1 MTLSSPGRRC
11 TPDARDRRRDDREVV
26 DDGAERVR
34 AGELARAAGGRLVAG
49 GSGVEL
55 GEISI
60 DSRRI
65 RAGGVF
71 LALRGE
77 RLDGHDFIAE
87 ALRKGAAGVIVSDR
101 SAAPVAGAGET
112 APVTIVVEDTTRAL
126 QSIARDVRRRSGAR
140 VVAITGSVGKTT
152 TKELTAAFVGTR
164 HDVVRNKGNLNNHIG
179 LPLSLLELRR
189 RPDVAVVEMGMNHAG
204 EIRTLVGIAE
214 PDVRVWTNVAE
225 VHAAS
230 FASIEGI
237 ADAKA
242 EILEGAGTRDHLV
255 VNAADSLAMARI
267 GRFPGQV
274 TTFAVGVPADVQA
287 TAVEDRGIDGMRATV
302 RTPAGGGRV
311 TTPLIGAGQVA
322 NVLAAIAVALR
333 FQVPLEE
340 MVRVASTFAPPPGRG
355 EVVRLSGGVTVV
367 DDSYNSSPAALER
380 VLRSLGSDRRHKR
393 RIAVL
398 GEMLE
403 LGARAPALHRACGR
417 LAAEAGFDVLVVVG
431 GPAAS
436 ALAEGARAAGLGAG
450 QVLTCPASEDAAVLA
465 ADLVRAGD
473 LVLVKGSRGV
483 RVDRVAD
490 RLRAEWG

>member
-1 MTLSSPGRRC
+1 M
-11 TPDARDRRRDDREVV
+11 
-26 DDGAERVR
+26 R

-49 GSGVEL
+49 PPEAAL
-55 GEISI
+55 GGISI

-65 RAGGVF
+65 GKGDVF
-71 LALRGE
+71 LAIRGE
-77 RLDGHDFIAE
+77 RRDGHDFIAE
-87 ALRKGAAGVIVSDR
+87 ALGKGAAGVIVSDP
-101 SAAPVAGAGET
+101 AAVPVTGAAV
-112 APVTIVVEDTTRAL
+112 APVTVVVEDTLRAL
-126 QSIARDVRRRSGAR
+126 QSIAREVRRRSGAQ

-152 TKELTAAFVGTR
+152 TKELTAAFIGTR
-164 HDVVRNKGNLNNHIG
+164 HDVVHSRGNLNNHIG
-179 LPLSLLELRR
+179 LPLSLLALGR

-214 PDVRVWTNVAE
+214 PNVRVWTNVAE

-242 EILEGAGTRDHLV
+242 EILEGAGAGDHLV
-255 VNAADSLAMARI
+255 VNAGDPLAMARI

-274 TTFAVGVPADVQA
+274 TTFAVGVPADVRA
-287 TAVEDRGIDGMRATV
+287 TDVDDRGIDGMRALL
-302 RTPAGGGRV
+302 RTPAGSAALA
-311 TTPLIGAGQVA
+311 TPLIGAGSVA

-333 FQVPLEE
+333 FQIPLDE
-340 MVRVASTFAPPPGRG
+340 MVRVASAFTPPPGRG
-355 EVVRLSGGVTVV
+355 EVVRLSGGVTLV

-380 VLRSLGSDRRHKR
+380 ALRSLGRDRGHRR
-393 RIAVL
+393 RIAIL

-417 LAAEAGFDVLVVVG
+417 LAVEAGFDLLVAVG

-436 ALAEGARAAGLGAG
+436 GLAEGARAAGLGAG
-450 QVLTCPASEDAAVLA
+450 QVLTCAASEAAATLA

-483 RVDRVAD
+483 RVDRVVD
-490 RLRAEWG
+490 RLKAEWG

>member
-1 MTLSSPGRRC
+1 M
-11 TPDARDRRRDDREVV
+11 
-26 DDGAERVR
+26 R

-49 GSGVEL
+49 PPGVEL
-55 GEISI
+55 GDISI

-65 RAGGVF
+65 RAGDVF

-87 ALRKGAAGVIVSDR
+87 ALRKGAAGVIVSDP
-101 SAAPVAGAGET
+101 AAAAVTGAAGT
-112 APVTIVVEDTTRAL
+112 APVTVVVEDTLRAL
-126 QSIARDVRRRSGAR
+126 QSIAREVRRGSGAQ

-152 TKELTAAFVGTR
+152 TKELTAAFIGTR
-164 HDVVRNKGNLNNHIG
+164 HDVVRNRGNLNNHIG
-179 LPLSLLELRR
+179 LPLSLLALRR

-214 PDVRVWTNVAE
+214 PNVRVWTNVAE

-242 EILEGAGTRDHLV
+242 EILEGAGAGDQLV
-255 VNAADSLAMARI
+255 VNAADPLAMARI
-267 GRFPGQV
+267 GRFPGRV
-274 TTFAVGVPADVQA
+274 TTFAVGAPADVRA
-287 TAVEDRGIDGMRATV
+287 TDVEDRGVDGMRAAV
-302 RTPAGGGRV
+302 RTPAGS
-311 TTPLIGAGQVA
+311 TTLATPLIGAGQVA

-333 FQVPLEE
+333 FRIPLEE
-340 MVRVASTFAPPPGRG
+340 MVRVASAFTAPPGRG
-355 EVVRLSGGVTVV
+355 EVVRLAGGVTLV

-380 VLRSLGSDRRHKR
+380 ALRSLGRDRGHRR

-417 LAAEAGFDVLVVVG
+417 LAVEAGFDVLVVVG
-431 GPAAS
+431 GPDAS
-436 ALAEGARAAGLGAG
+436 GLAEGAGAAGLGADD
-450 QVLTCPASEDAAVLA
+450 VLTCAGSEEAAELVA
-465 ADLVRAGD
+465 NLVRPGD

-490 RLRAEWG
+490 RLKAEWG

>member
-1 MTLSSPGRRC
+1 MG
-11 TPDARDRRRDDREVV
+11 DGGAAR
-26 DDGAERVR
+26 AR

-49 GSGVEL
+49 GPDVEL
-55 GEISI
+55 GGVSI

-65 RAGGVF
+65 RAGEVF
-71 LALRGE
+71 LAIRGE

-87 ALRKGAAGVIVSDR
+87 AIRKGAAGVIVSDT
-101 SAAPVAGAGET
+101 AAAQVTGAAAG
-112 APVTIVVEDTTRAL
+112 APVTIVVEDTIRAL

-140 VVAITGSVGKTT
+140 VVAVTGSVGKTT
-152 TKELTAAFVGTR
+152 TKELTAAFLGTR
-164 HDVVRNKGNLNNHIG
+164 HDVVRNRGNLNNHVG
-179 LPLSLLELRR
+179 LPLSLLALAR

-242 EILEGAGTRDHLV
+242 EILEGAGAGDHLV
-255 VNAADSLAMARI
+255 VNAGDPLAMARV

-274 TTFAVGVPADVQA
+274 TTFAVGAPADVRA
-287 TAVEDRGIDGMRATV
+287 TEVEDRGIDGMRAAV
-302 RTPAGGGRV
+302 RTPAGGCALA
-311 TTPLIGAGQVA
+311 TPLIGAGQVA
-322 NVLAAIAVALR
+322 NVLAAIAAALR
-333 FQVPLEE
+333 FQVPLDE
-340 MVRVASTFAPPPGRG
+340 MMRVAAAFAPPPGRG
-355 EVVRLSGGVTVV
+355 EVLRLSGGVTLV

-380 VLRSLGSDRRHKR
+380 ALRSLGRDRGHRR

-403 LGARAPALHRACGR
+403 LGARGPALHRACGR
-417 LAAEAGFDVLVVVG
+417 LAAEAGFDVLLAVG

-436 ALAEGARAAGLGAG
+436 ELAAGARGGGLGAD
-450 QVLTCPASEDAAVLA
+450 QVMTCAAEEAAALA

-483 RVDRVAD
+483 RVDRVVD
-490 RLRAEWG
+490 RLRAERG

>member
-1 MTLSSPGRRC
+1 MG
-11 TPDARDRRRDDREVV
+11 DGGAAR
-26 DDGAERVR
+26 AR

-49 GSGVEL
+49 RPDVEL
-55 GEISI
+55 GGVSI

-65 RAGGVF
+65 RAGEVF
-71 LALRGE
+71 LAIRGE

-87 ALRKGAAGVIVSDR
+87 AIHKGAAGVIVSDT
-101 SAAPVAGAGET
+101 AAAQVTGAAAS

-126 QSIARDVRRRSGAR
+126 QAIARDVRRRSGAR

-152 TKELTAAFVGTR
+152 TKELTAAFLGTR
-164 HDVVRNKGNLNNHIG
+164 HDVLRTRGNLNNHIG
-179 LPLSLLELRR
+179 VPLSLLALGR

-242 EILEGAGTRDHLV
+242 EILEGAGAGDHLV
-255 VNAADSLAMARI
+255 VNAADPLAMARI

-274 TTFAVGVPADVQA
+274 TTFAVGAPADVQA
-287 TAVEDRGIDGMRATV
+287 TEVEDRGIDGMRAAV
-302 RTPAGGGRV
+302 RTPAGGG
-311 TTPLIGAGQVA
+311 TLATPLIGAGQVA

-333 FQVPLEE
+333 FQVPLQE
-340 MVRVASTFAPPPGRG
+340 MLRVASTFAPPPGRG
-355 EVVRLSGGVTVV
+355 EVLRLSGGVTLV

-380 VLRSLGSDRRHKR
+380 ALRSLGRDRGHRR

-403 LGARAPALHRACGR
+403 LGARGPALHRACGR
-417 LAAEAGFDVLVVVG
+417 LAVEAGFDALLVVG
-431 GPAAS
+431 GPAA
-436 ALAEGARAAGLGAG
+436 AGLAEGARAAGLGAG
-450 QVLTCPASEDAAVLA
+450 SVVTCAAAEEAAGLA
-465 ADLVRAGD
+465 AGLVRAGD

-483 RVDRVAD
+483 RVDRVVD
-490 RLRAEWG
+490 RLKAEWG

>member
-1 MTLSSPGRRC
+1 MG
-11 TPDARDRRRDDREVV
+11 
-26 DDGAERVR
+26 DGGAVR

-49 GSGVEL
+49 GPDVEL
-55 GEISI
+55 GGVSI

-65 RAGGVF
+65 RAGEVF
-71 LALRGE
+71 LAIRGE

-87 ALRKGAAGVIVSDR
+87 AIRKGAAGVIVSDT
-101 SAAPVAGAGET
+101 AAAQVTGAAAG
-112 APVTIVVEDTTRAL
+112 APVTIVVEDTIRAL

-152 TKELTAAFVGTR
+152 TKELTAAFLGTR
-164 HDVVRNKGNLNNHIG
+164 HDVVRNRGNLNNHVG
-179 LPLSLLELRR
+179 LPLSLLALAR

-204 EIRTLVGIAE
+204 EIRTLVGVAE

-242 EILEGAGTRDHLV
+242 EILEGAGAGDHLV
-255 VNAADSLAMARI
+255 VNAADPLAMARV
-267 GRFPGQV
+267 GRFPGRV
-274 TTFAVGVPADVQA
+274 TTFAVDAPADVRA
-287 TAVEDRGIDGMRATV
+287 TEVEDRGIDGMRAAV
-302 RTPAGGGRV
+302 RTPAGGAALA
-311 TTPLIGAGQVA
+311 TPLIGAGQVA
-322 NVLAAIAVALR
+322 NVLAAVAVALR

-340 MVRVASTFAPPPGRG
+340 MMRVAAAFAPPPGRG
-355 EVVRLSGGVTVV
+355 EVLRLSGGVTLV

-380 VLRSLGSDRRHKR
+380 ALRSLGRDRGHRR

-403 LGARAPALHRACGR
+403 LGARGPALHRACGR
-417 LAAEAGFDVLVVVG
+417 LAAEAGFDVLLAVG

-436 ALAEGARAAGLGAG
+436 ELAAGARGAGLGAG
-450 QVLTCPASEDAAVLA
+450 QVTTCAAEEAAALA

-483 RVDRVAD
+483 RVDRVVD
-490 RLRAEWG
+490 RLRAERG

>member
-1 MTLSSPGRRC
+1 M
-11 TPDARDRRRDDREVV
+11 V
-26 DDGAERVR
+26 DDGADRVR
-34 AGELARAAGGRLVAG
+34 AEDLVRAAGGRLVAG
-49 GSGVEL
+49 RSDVEL

-65 RAGGVF
+65 RSGDVF
-71 LALRGE
+71 LAIRGA

-101 SAAPVAGAGET
+101 SAVPVTGAAET

-126 QSIARDVRRRSGAR
+126 QSIARDVRRRSGAQ

-152 TKELTAAFVGTR
+152 TKELTAAFLGTR
-164 HDVVRNKGNLNNHIG
+164 HDVVRNRGNLNNHIG
-179 LPLSLLELRR
+179 LPLSLLALGR

-242 EILEGAGTRDHLV
+242 EILEGASTRDHLV
-255 VNAADSLAMARI
+255 VNAGDSLAMARI
-267 GRFPGQV
+267 GRFPGGV
-274 TTFAVGVPADVQA
+274 TTFAVDAPADVRA
-287 TAVEDRGIDGMRATV
+287 TDLEDCGIDGMRAAV
-302 RTPAGGGRV
+302 RTPAGSSML

-340 MVRVASTFAPPPGRG
+340 MVRVASAFAPPPGRG
-355 EVVRLSGGVTVV
+355 EVVRLSGGVTIV

-380 VLRSLGSDRRHKR
+380 ALRSLGRDRGPRR

-417 LAAEAGFDVLVVVG
+417 LAVEAGFDVLVVVG

-436 ALAEGARAAGLGAG
+436 ALAEGARTAGLGAG
-450 QVLTCPASEDAAVLA
+450 HVMTCEASEAAAALT

-473 LVLVKGSRGV
+473 LVLVQGSRGV
-483 RVDRVAD
+483 RVDRVVD
-490 RLRAEWG
+490 RLKAEWS

>member
-1 MTLSSPGRRC
+1 MG
-11 TPDARDRRRDDREVV
+11 DGGAAR
-26 DDGAERVR
+26 AR

-49 GSGVEL
+49 GPDVEL
-55 GEISI
+55 GGVSI

-65 RAGGVF
+65 RAGEVF
-71 LALRGE
+71 LAIRGE

-87 ALRKGAAGVIVSDR
+87 AIRKGAAGVIVSDT
-101 SAAPVAGAGET
+101 AAAQVTGAAAS

-126 QSIARDVRRRSGAR
+126 QAIARDVRRRSGAR

-152 TKELTAAFVGTR
+152 TKELTAAFLGTR
-164 HDVVRNKGNLNNHIG
+164 HDVLRTRGNLNNHIG
-179 LPLSLLELRR
+179 VPLSLLALGR
-189 RPDVAVVEMGMNHAG
+189 RPDVAVIEMGMNHAG

-242 EILEGAGTRDHLV
+242 EILEGAGAGDHLV
-255 VNAADSLAMARI
+255 VNAGDPLAMARI

-274 TTFAVGVPADVQA
+274 TTFAVDAPADVQA
-287 TAVEDRGIDGMRATV
+287 TEVEDRGIDGMRAAV
-302 RTPAGGGRV
+302 RTPAGAAALA
-311 TTPLIGAGQVA
+311 TPLIGAGQVA

-340 MVRVASTFAPPPGRG
+340 MLRVASTFAPPPGRG
-355 EVVRLSGGVTVV
+355 EVLRLSGGVTLV

-380 VLRSLGSDRRHKR
+380 ALRSLGRDRGHRR

-403 LGARAPALHRACGR
+403 LGARGPALHRACGR
-417 LAAEAGFDVLVVVG
+417 LAVEAGFDALLVVG
-431 GPAAS
+431 GPAA
-436 ALAEGARAAGLGAG
+436 AGLAEGARAAGLGAG
-450 QVLTCPASEDAAVLA
+450 SVTTCAAAEEAAGLA

-483 RVDRVAD
+483 RVDRVVD
-490 RLRAEWG
+490 RLKAERG

>member
-1 MTLSSPGRRC
+1 MADGGA
-11 TPDARDRRRDDREVV
+11 AR
-26 DDGAERVR
+26 AR
-34 AGELARAAGGRLVAG
+34 AGELARAAGGRLAAG
-49 GSGVEL
+49 GPDVEL
-55 GEISI
+55 GGVSI
-60 DSRRI
+60 DSRSI
-65 RAGGVF
+65 RAGEVF

-87 ALRKGAAGVIVSDR
+87 ALRKGAAGVIVSET
-101 SAAPVAGAGET
+101 AAAQVTGAAAS

-152 TKELTAAFVGTR
+152 TKELTAAFLGTR
-164 HDVVRNKGNLNNHIG
+164 YDVVRNRGNLNNHVG
-179 LPLSLLELRR
+179 VPLSLLALGR
-189 RPDVAVVEMGMNHAG
+189 RPDVAVIEMGMNHAG

-242 EILEGAGTRDHLV
+242 EILEGAGAGDHLV
-255 VNAADSLAMARI
+255 VNAGDPRAMARV
-267 GRFPGQV
+267 GRFPGRV
-274 TTFAVGVPADVQA
+274 TTFAVDAPADVRA
-287 TAVEDRGIDGMRATV
+287 TEVEDRGIDGMRADV
-302 RTPAGGGRV
+302 RTPAGCAALA
-311 TTPLIGAGQVA
+311 TPLIGAGQVA

-340 MVRVASTFAPPPGRG
+340 MMRVASTFAPPPGRG
-355 EVVRLSGGVTVV
+355 EVLRLSGGVTLV

-380 VLRSLGSDRRHKR
+380 ALRSLGRDRGHRR

-403 LGARAPALHRACGR
+403 LGARGPALHRACGR
-417 LAAEAGFDVLVVVG
+417 LAVEAGFDVLLAVG
-431 GPAAS
+431 GPAA
-436 ALAEGARAAGLGAG
+436 AELAEGARGAGLGAG
-450 QVLTCPASEDAAVLA
+450 RVTTCAAAEEAAALA

-483 RVDRVAD
+483 RVDRVVD
-490 RLRAEWG
+490 RLRAERG

>member
-1 MTLSSPGRRC
+1 M
-11 TPDARDRRRDDREVV
+11 V
-26 DDGAERVR
+26 DGGTVPVR

-49 GSGVEL
+49 RLDAEL
-55 GEISI
+55 GDISI

-65 RAGGVF
+65 RSGDVF
-71 LALRGE
+71 LAIRGE
-77 RLDGHDFIAE
+77 RLDGHEFIAD
-87 ALRKGAAGVIVSDR
+87 ALREGAAGVIVSDR
-101 SAAPVAGAGET
+101 T
-112 APVTIVVEDTTRAL
+112 AVPVTGAAGLAPAIIVVEDTIRAL
-126 QSIARDVRRRSGAR
+126 HSMARDVRRRSGAQ

-152 TKELTAAFVGTR
+152 TKELTGAFIGTR

-179 LPLSLLELRR
+179 LPLSLLALRR

-242 EILEGAGTRDHLV
+242 EILEGASDRDHLV
-255 VNAADSLAMARI
+255 VNAGDPLAMARV
-267 GRFPGQV
+267 GRFPGQL
-274 TTFAVGVPADVQA
+274 TTFGVDTPADVHA
-287 TAVEDRGIDGMRATV
+287 TDVEDRGIDGMRAVV
-302 RTPAGGGRV
+302 RTPVGSSML
-311 TTPLIGAGQVA
+311 TTPLIGEGQVA

-333 FQVPLEE
+333 FQIPLEE
-340 MVRVASTFAPPPGRG
+340 MVRVASAFAPPPGRG
-355 EVVRLSGGVTVV
+355 EVVRLSRGVTVV

-380 VLRSLGSDRRHKR
+380 ALRSLGGDRGHRR

-417 LAAEAGFDVLVVVG
+417 LAVEAGFDVLVVVG
-431 GPAAS
+431 GPS
-436 ALAEGARAAGLGAG
+436 VSELAEGARAAGLGAG
-450 QVLTCPASEDAAVLA
+450 HVMTCAASEEAASLVSG
-465 ADLVRAGD
+465 LVRPGD

-483 RVDRVAD
+483 RVDRVAE
-490 RLRAEWG
+490 RLKAEWR

>member
-1 MTLSSPGRRC
+1 
-11 TPDARDRRRDDREVV
+11 VV
-26 DDGAERVR
+26 DDGAERLR
-34 AGELARAAGGRLVAG
+34 AEDLVRAAGGRLVAG
-49 GSGVEL
+49 RSDVEL

-60 DSRRI
+60 DSRHI
-65 RAGGVF
+65 RSGDVF
-71 LALRGE
+71 LAIRGA
-77 RLDGHDFIAE
+77 RLDGHDFTAE

-101 SAAPVAGAGET
+101 SAVPVTGAAET

-126 QSIARDVRRRSGAR
+126 QSIARDVRRRSGAQ

-152 TKELTAAFVGTR
+152 TKELTAAFLGTR
-164 HDVVRNKGNLNNHIG
+164 HDVVRNRGNLNNHIG
-179 LPLSLLELRR
+179 LPLSLLALRR

-242 EILEGAGTRDHLV
+242 EILEGASTRDHLV
-255 VNAADSLAMARI
+255 VNAGDSLAMARI
-267 GRFPGQV
+267 GRFPGGV
-274 TTFAVGVPADVQA
+274 TTFAVDAPADVRA
-287 TAVEDRGIDGMRATV
+287 TDIEDCGIDGMRAVV
-302 RTPAGGGRV
+302 RTPAGSS
-311 TTPLIGAGQVA
+311 TLATPLVGAGQVA

-340 MVRVASTFAPPPGRG
+340 MVRVASAFAPPPGRG

-380 VLRSLGSDRRHKR
+380 ALRSLGRDRGHGR

-403 LGARAPALHRACGR
+403 LGARAAALHRACGR
-417 LAAEAGFDVLVVVG
+417 LAVEAGFDVLVVVG

-436 ALAEGARAAGLGAG
+436 ALAEGARTAGLGAG
-450 QVLTCPASEDAAVLA
+450 RVMTCTASEEAAVLA
-465 ADLVRAGD
+465 ANLVRAGD
-473 LVLVKGSRGV
+473 LVLVKGSRGM

-490 RLRAEWG
+490 RLRAEWS